1 MPKTVPYTYHVRAFV
16 YGYGRATGYEVQLLC
31 VPPCN
36 GHFTFPDVKEFD
48 LSPAL
53 TLVEDTYS
61 RHVLTTTVPITNQVS
76 DENKCH
82 GAVAMSIV
90 AAISKSLEVDVKT
103 GTIQSSYA
111 EATLAT
117 SGLDESVDFNTAIP
131 KWMEK
136 PTKREDD
143 SPILTYIVS
152 WAAMYGGGRVDD
164 GRTKVNS
171 VPPSAAAGEKRVR
184 DESAEAEAGAEAE
197 AEAEAAVK
205 VEAAVKAEGGAPL
218 EP

>member
-1 MPKTVPYTYHVRAFV
+1 MSQKLHQVNMPQTVPYTYNARAFV
-16 YGYGRATGYEVQLLC
+16 YGYGHATGYEIQLLC

-48 LSPAL
+48 ISPAL
-53 TLVEDTYS
+53 TIVEDTYS
-61 RHVLTTTVPITNQVS
+61 RHVLTTTVPITE
-76 DENKCH
+76 ENKCH

-117 SGLDESVDFNTAIP
+117 PGLDEFVDFNTATP

-143 SPILTYIVS
+143 SSILTYIVS
-152 WAAMYGGGRVDD
+152 WAAMYGGGRVRDE
-164 GRTKVNS
+164 RTKVNS
-171 VPPSAAAGEKRVR
+171 VPPSAAVGEKRVR
-184 DESAEAEAGAEAE
+184 DGSVE

-205 VEAAVKAEGGAPL
+205 VEAVVHLGRVL
-218 EP
+218 WDEP